1 MKQLSKNVSIAILAL
16 IMLGGITSYLFSP
29 FERMKTLTLNEV
41 AQAVAEGRVTRINVE
56 QNHLLVEMKD
66 GARFESRKE
75 SEGSLTESLRHLG
88 VPEERL
94 RSTAIV
100 VSEAS
105 GAVFWI
111 ANIVP
116 LALPFLLIFLFLWM
130 LFRQAQRGTMQAF
143 SFTKS
148 QVRMASPLE
157 KNKVMFKDVA
167 GLQEAKEELEEIVE
181 FLKQPKKFLAM
192 GATIPR
198 GVLLVGPAGSG
209 KTLLARATAGEA
221 NVPFFHISGSEFIEL
236 FVGVGASCSYDTNIL
251 IKSASGTR
259 LMPIGEFADQFY
271 EDGDEGLRKIENT
284 QTLGVDWAR
293 GTKFFKSSNWKDVK
307 SVYRHKVDQ
316 IYEIEFIGGKVR
328 VTGDHS
334 VFVRNQNHVID
345 KKASELKVGDVLV
358 GLPYGVK
365 GAFAYGSTL
374 GKGTPHYVRAH
385 NFPEKLLHEEV
396 VVWPLEDERSVG
408 MSAWVPG
415 SIAKM
420 LNLSD
425 GHTVG
430 VKTLFSLKSFDW
442 RYQVKV
448 TPDLMKLLGYYTA
461 EGDYHARVAR
471 FSFGAHEKELH
482 KDCARL
488 LKEIFGLE
496 SSMYYTSNN
505 AGVVQCSS
513 TALGEFF
520 KKHCGQGAHNKHV
533 PEFIWDFPREYFV
546 SYLDGLVKGDG
557 WINKRKMIE
566 FGSCSKQL
574 IQELRWLLNMHG
586 IPCSVTKYT
595 KEAGHRIKNSVN
607 PLPETTHWRITVA
620 THINPLT
627 DQASPRFFRR
637 PIIKKIEEKPYDGYV
652 YDLCGCEGEAFFGGE
667 KPILLHNSRVRDV
680 FRTAK
685 KNAPSIL
692 FVDEIDAVG
701 RIRGAGLG
709 GGHDEREQ
717 TLNQILVEMD
727 GFERE
732 TGTIIMAAT
741 NRPDILDPALL
752 RPGRFDRKI
761 MLDLPDINE
770 REAILTVHA
779 KGKPLVKEVN
789 LRELAERT
797 PGFSGAD
804 LASVMNEAALLA
816 ARRNQKEITQRE
828 LRESIEK
835 VLLGPERKSHL
846 MSPREKEI
854 TAYHEA
860 GHALVGTVLP
870 HTDPVHKISIISR
883 GHAGGYTLKLPAED
897 RRLRARAE
905 FLADLATALGGYV
918 SEKLVFGD
926 ITTGAS
932 DDLRKA
938 TDLARRL
945 VTQFG
950 MSEKL
955 GPVTW
960 GEREEMIFLGKEV
973 GMEHPYS
980 EKVAAEIDGEVSQLI
995 KDARAKAEEVITTH
1009 RPFLEK
1015 IAKRLLEVET
1025 IERDE
1030 FEELVKELPGRT
1042 APKTVESGNG
1052 ESTAATAQS

>member
-1 MKQLSKNVSIAILAL
+1 MKQLSKNVSIAILVL
-16 IMLGGITSYLFSP
+16 IMLGGIMSYIFSP
-29 FERMKTLTLNEV
+29 FKGMRTLTLNEV
-41 AQAVAEGRVTRINVE
+41 AQAVAEGRVTRISVE
-56 QNHLLVEMKD
+56 QSRLFIEMKD
-66 GARFESRKE
+66 GTRFESRKE
-75 SEGSLTESLRHLG
+75 SEASLTETLRHLG
-88 VPEERL
+88 VPEEKVRA
-94 RSTAIV
+94 TAIV

-105 GAVFWI
+105 GAMFWI
-111 ANIVP
+111 ANIIP
-116 LALPFLLIFLFLWM
+116 LVLPFLLIFLFLWM

-148 QVRMASPLE
+148 QIRMASPLE
-157 KNKVMFKDVA
+157 KNKVVFKDVA
-167 GLQEAKEELEEIVE
+167 GLKEAKEELEEIVE
-181 FLKQPKKFLAM
+181 FLKQPKKFLNM

-221 NVPFFHISGSEFIEL
+221 NVPFFHISGSDFIEL
-236 FVGVGASCSYDTNIL
+236 FVGVGASCDYDTKVL
-251 IKSASGTR
+251 IRSSSSTR
-259 LMPIGEFADQFY
+259 LMPIGEFVDQFY
-271 EDGDEGLRKIENT
+271 EDGKEGLRPVEDIK
-284 QTLGVDWAR
+284 TLGADLRGKHFFRGSDWKKVQA
-293 GTKFFKSSNWKDVK
+293 
-307 SVYRHKVDQ
+307 VYRHKVDT
-316 IYEIEFIGGKVR
+316 IREIDFIGGKIR

-334 VFVRNQNHVID
+334 IFVRNQNHIMC
-345 KKASELKVGDVLV
+345 KKASELKIGDILV
-358 GLPYGVK
+358 GLPYSVK
-365 GAFAYGSTL
+365 GAYDRSRPL
-374 GKGTPHYVRAH
+374 GTRFPHYARAH
-385 NFPEKLLHEEV
+385 RFPERLLTESMI
-396 VVWPLEDERSVG
+396 VWPLEAANKGEDTLPYKHAVPTSLIRMSGLNSDEG
-408 MSAWVPG
+408 IG
-415 SIAKM
+415 AKILTSTM
-420 LNLSD
+420 
-425 GHTVG
+425 
-430 VKTLFSLKSFDW
+430 TLFTERPTVSIYNVPITK
-442 RYQVKV
+442 
-448 TPDLMKLLGYYTA
+448 DLMRLLGYYTA
-461 EGDYHARVAR
+461 EGDYHAREIR
-471 FSFGAHEKELH
+471 FSFGAHEQEFH
-482 KDCARL
+482 EDVARFM
-488 LKEIFGLE
+488 KSIFGLDAHI
-496 SSMYYTSNN
+496 YYTRNN
-505 AGVVQCSS
+505 AAVVQFASKPI
-513 TALGEFF
+513 GEFF
-520 KKHCGQGAHNKHV
+520 VKYCGAGAHHKHV
-533 PEFIWDFPREYFV
+533 PEFMWDLPKEYFV
-546 SYLDGLVKGDG
+546 AYLDGLVKGDG

-566 FGSCSKQL
+566 FASCSERL
-574 IQELRWLLNMHG
+574 ITELRWLLNMHG

-595 KEAGHRIKNSVN
+595 QAGGRRIRNGK
-607 PLPETTHWRITVA
+607 PLPESTHWRITVA
-620 THINPLT
+620 ALVNPLT
-627 DQASPRFFRR
+627 REISVRHFKR
-637 PIIKKIEEKPYDGYV
+637 PIIRKIAVKPYDGYV

-667 KPILLHNSRVRDV
+667 KPTLLHNSRVRDA

-701 RIRGAGLG
+701 RVRGAGLG

-761 MLDLPDINE
+761 ALDLPDINE
-770 REAILTVHA
+770 REAIIAVHA

-804 LASVMNEAALLA
+804 LANVMNEAALLA
-816 ARRNQKEITQRE
+816 ARRNIKEITQQE

-860 GHALVGTVLP
+860 GHALVGTALP
-870 HTDPVHKISIISR
+870 HTDPVHKISIVSR
-883 GHAGGYTLKLPAED
+883 GHAGGYTLKLPTED

-905 FLADLATALGGYV
+905 FFTDLATALGGYV

-960 GEREEMIFLGKEV
+960 GEREEMIFLGKEI

-980 EKVAAEIDGEVSQLI
+980 EKVAAEIDDEVSQLI
-995 KDARAKAEEVITTH
+995 KDAHAKAEEIITTH

-1030 FEELVKELPGRT
+1030 FEELIKELPGRRD
-1042 APKTVESGNG
+1042 
-1052 ESTAATAQS
+1052 QSV